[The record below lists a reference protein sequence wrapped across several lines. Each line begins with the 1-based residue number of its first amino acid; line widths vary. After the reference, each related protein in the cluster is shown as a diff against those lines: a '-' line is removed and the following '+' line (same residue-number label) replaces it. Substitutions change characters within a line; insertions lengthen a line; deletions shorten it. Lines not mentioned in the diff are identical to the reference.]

1 MDLDKKD
8 KSIYEKKIWVYS
20 FSIVKNRI
28 LMQNG
33 RTVLCV

>member
-8 KSIYEKKIWVYS
+8 KSIYEKKDLSIE